1 MLWFIHCAA
10 GERQPGCWR
19 YGIQGSVTPEKV
31 QRKGRPGLLWISVI
45 TRGAQDHVNIKA
57 NKSTS
62 IKLCKPIKCSSPDTG
77 LVWWWKAWEVCQGIT
92 DLFFQAIGT
101 SIQIKDPKTLASDLE
116 VFSLGEGLRQQTW
129 TRCQENQGRAAV
141 VAVALLLRES
151 RGKAHRTLALIA
163 LH

>member
-1 MLWFIHCAA
+1 MQ
-10 GERQPGCWR
+10 QPRHRVGVVVKSMGGVPGNNR
-19 YGIQGSVTPEKV
+19 SVLPSNWD
-31 QRKGRPGLLWISVI
+31 QHS
-45 TRGAQDHVNIKA
+45 D
-57 NKSTS
+57 
-62 IKLCKPIKCSSPDTG
+62 
-77 LVWWWKAWEVCQGIT
+77 
-92 DLFFQAIGT
+92 
-101 SIQIKDPKTLASDLE
+101 KDPKTLASDLQ